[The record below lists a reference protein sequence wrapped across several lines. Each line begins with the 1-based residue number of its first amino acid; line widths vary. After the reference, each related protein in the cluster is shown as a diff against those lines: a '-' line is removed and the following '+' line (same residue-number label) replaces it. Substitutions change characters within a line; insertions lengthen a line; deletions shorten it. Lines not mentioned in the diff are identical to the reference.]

1 MNSFKSTLFLSFAL
15 IIAGCNNKKAS
26 TVIDI
31 LPNDSTVADTT
42 VYGRCGDGTAM
53 HTLELVTDKND
64 TIIYTLEGV
73 DTCANV
79 QGGLFVGD
87 RIAVIGERVE
97 GLNEAMFANKVI
109 NLTSLLGVWSSLD
122 KRFEIREGG
131 AVVSNTGE
139 PKPYTEWKI
148 VNGKLVLSSDTFDI
162 YSLGPDSLYLEN
174 DKGIYG
180 YKRVHSKN
188 AGGKI
193 DKIDNQ

>member
-1 MNSFKSTLFLSFAL
+1 MKSFNSTLLFLCVL
-15 IIAGCNNKKAS
+15 IVAGCNNKRSAP
-26 TVIDI
+26 VIDI
-31 LPNDSTVADTT
+31 LPADSAVVDTT

-64 TIIYTLEGV
+64 TIVYTLEGV
-73 DTCANV
+73 DTCTDV

-87 RIAVIGERVE
+87 RIAVIGERVN
-97 GLNEAMFANKVI
+97 GLNEAMYAKKVI
-109 NLTSLLGVWSSLD
+109 NLTSLLGLWSSLD

-139 PKPYTEWKI
+139 PKPYTEWKTL
-148 VNGKLVLSSDTFDI
+148 NGKLVLSSDTFDI

-180 YKRVHSKN
+180 YKRVRN
-188 AGGKI
+188 ENIDNKI
-193 DKIDNQ
+193 DDTNK

>member
-1 MNSFKSTLFLSFAL
+1 MKSFNSTLLFLCVL
-15 IIAGCNNKKAS
+15 IVAGCNNKRSAP
-26 TVIDI
+26 VIDI
-31 LPNDSTVADTT
+31 LPADSAVVDTT

-64 TIIYTLEGV
+64 TIVYTLEGV
-73 DTCANV
+73 DTCTDV

-87 RIAVIGERVE
+87 RIAVIGERVN
-97 GLNEAMFANKVI
+97 GLNEAMYAKKVI
-109 NLTSLLGVWSSLD
+109 NLTSLLGLWSSLD
-122 KRFEIREGG
+122 KRFEICEGG

-148 VNGKLVLSSDTFDI
+148 LNGKLVLSSDTFDI

-180 YKRVHSKN
+180 YKRVRN
-188 AGGKI
+188 ENIDNKI
-193 DKIDNQ
+193 DDTNK